1 MEQQQKMV
9 RVSVDVRSG
18 AARFHV
24 GVQAQSIRTALSMVR
39 GRYPGG
45 EVRVAFPIEPEGFFV
60 QEPSALARIVGPEQT
75 QREAA

>member
-1 MEQQQKMV
+1 MV
-9 RVSVDVRSG
+9 G
-18 AARFHV
+18 
-24 GVQAQSIRTALSMVR
+24 

-60 QEPSALARIVGPEQT
+60 QEPSALAGIGGPEQT